1 MTNFANK
8 QIIKSTNKL
17 KIMSKKTKAFL
28 YNLAGFMVFFVPT
41 WVICTN
47 VFGMEGFLPK
57 MIALVISIFLSPKF
71 QYVKTNEGD
80 KIFMKWL
87 FIKGIKEVK

>member
-1 MTNFANK
+1 
-8 QIIKSTNKL
+8 
-17 KIMSKKTKAFL
+17 MSKKTKAFL

-71 QYVKTNEGD
+71 QFMKTAEGD

-87 FIKGIKEVK
+87 FVKGIKEVK

>member
-71 QYVKTNEGD
+71 QFMKTAEGD

-87 FIKGIKEVK
+87 FQKGIREVK